1 MNRDCVEGLR
11 LRRHFEN
18 ELRQWGWFAACEKA
32 IEMMPL
38 GHEKIREFQL
48 EVWGAESA
56 LHKARSAYAIH
67 MAHCLVCSRTLID
80 ADAVLVIHEKL
91 HRAADSSV

>member
-1 MNRDCVEGLR
+1 
-11 LRRHFEN
+11 
-18 ELRQWGWFAACEKA
+18 
-32 IEMMPL
+32 MMPV

-67 MAHCLVCSRTLID
+67 VAHCLVCSRTLID
-80 ADAVLVIHEKL
+80 ADAVLAIHEKL
-91 HRAADSSV
+91 DRAADSSV